1 MDAGFAGHWVNADG
15 NLLIIR
21 TTRRGRFRAR
31 FIRKDGRV
39 SLRQRFLARLFERPA
54 FGLYGAVR
62 DGALEIEIGPGMHG
76 RALRLRF
83 ARDEDGDLLLPEIA
97 PSIVDLDDWCR
108 AQAPRVPWLEPL
120 SRFRRAT

>member
-1 MDAGFAGHWVNADG
+1 MDSEFAGRWVNADG

-21 TTRRGRFRAR
+21 VTSRGRFRAR

-39 SLRQRFLARLFERPA
+39 SLRRRFWARLFEMPA

-62 DGALEIEIGPGMHG
+62 DGALEIEIGPGVHG
-76 RALRLRF
+76 RALRLRS
-83 ARDEDGDLLLPEIA
+83 AGDEEGDLLLPEIA

-108 AQAPRVPWLEPL
+108 GEAPRVSWLEPL
-120 SRFRRAT
+120 SRFRRTD